1 MTDFAAID
9 RYLDQNLDRSL
20 AELTRYAA
28 QPSIAAQNAGM
39 EECARLVAEMLRA
52 RGFTVEIVPSE
63 GYPVVVG
70 ERDGAS
76 DKTLLIYNHYDVQP
90 AEPLEL
96 WTSPPF
102 TPTLRDG
109 RLYGRGVSDDKGHL
123 TSRLLA
129 IDAILDQSKKLP
141 CRIKLVIE
149 GEEEIG
155 SPHMH
160 EFVRRNRDRLK
171 ADACLWEFGYL
182 DEREVPLQYAGLRG
196 ICYVEL
202 SVETLSRD
210 VHSGIGGSIFPNAAW
225 RLTWALASLKG
236 KDERVRIPGFYDPVR
251 PPTAR
256 DRELMALVPDRAAD
270 YRERFGVK
278 EFLRGLKGGV
288 ELSIAEVFEPT
299 CTICGL
305 NSGYQGRGSK
315 TVLPARASAK
325 VDFRLVPDMTP
336 EQVLKQLRAHL
347 DAEGFPD
354 VAIAFLGGNPAGRT
368 DPDDPFLALVS
379 ETAKPVYGIPMQI
392 VPMIGGSGPNF
403 AFLQELEIPVA
414 TGGFGDP
421 ETRAHAPDESFRV
434 DYYLKHAKHVA
445 RLIHAFA
452 GG

>member
-1 MTDFAAID
+1 MTDFAPID
-9 RYLDQNLDRSL
+9 RYLEQNLDRSL
-20 AELTRYAA
+20 AELTRYAT
-28 QPSIAAQNAGM
+28 QPSIAAQKVGM
-39 EECARLVAEMLRA
+39 DECARLVAEMLRA

-63 GYPVVVG
+63 GFPVVVA

-102 TPTLRDG
+102 TPTRRDG

-123 TSRLLA
+123 TSRLHA

-202 SVETLSRD
+202 SVTTATRD

-236 KDERVRIPGFYDPVR
+236 KDERIRIPGFYDAVR
-251 PPTAR
+251 PPSAR
-256 DRELMALVPDRAAD
+256 DRELMALVPDRGKD
-270 YRERFGVK
+270 
-278 EFLRGLKGGV
+278 
-288 ELSIAEVFEPT
+288 
-299 CTICGL
+299 
-305 NSGYQGRGSK
+305 
-315 TVLPARASAK
+315 
-325 VDFRLVPDMTP
+325 
-336 EQVLKQLRAHL
+336 
-347 DAEGFPD
+347 
-354 VAIAFLGGNPAGRT
+354 
-368 DPDDPFLALVS
+368 
-379 ETAKPVYGIPMQI
+379 
-392 VPMIGGSGPNF
+392 
-403 AFLQELEIPVA
+403 
-414 TGGFGDP
+414 
-421 ETRAHAPDESFRV
+421 
-434 DYYLKHAKHVA
+434 
-445 RLIHAFA
+445 
-452 GG
+452 